1 MGLKMDVATDVY
13 ANELENLLFSVLDA
27 ETIANEVFS
36 KLNQEQRIEMAQ
48 DILTDYDVSFPN
60 REDM

>member
-1 MGLKMDVATDVY
+1 MDVTTDVY
-13 ANELENLLFSVLDA
+13 ANELENLLFSMLDA